1 MEFALRFPILKP
13 TSAGVIC
20 WSALNWGA
28 IVTYISFRKRRMPDA
43 TPDRARIFQAALAEH
58 LEVIQ
63 ALNDQQHV
71 LDQIASEMLLAIRM
85 GGKILW
91 CGNGGSAAD
100 AQHLNGQLV
109 VRFRQDRAGIPSIA
123 LSTDTSILTAASN
136 NYGYEHIFQRQVETL
151 AHKGDVVV
159 AVSTSGN
166 SRNVFL
172 ALEAARKIGAVTV
185 AFTGRGG
192 GQVAKAADF
201 LFEVS
206 SSDTPRIQEAHILA
220 GHVLCEI
227 LERELTA
234 AQSSAT
240 QNGSLFRNHPLADR
254 TL

>member
-1 MEFALRFPILKP
+1 MLERPP
-13 TSAGVIC
+13 VGED
-20 WSALNWGA
+20 LNE
-28 IVTYISFRKRRMPDA
+28 YHPPQDFENMPDA
-43 TPDRARIFQAALAEH
+43 TPDHDRIFQAALAEH

-71 LDQIASEMLLAIRM
+71 LDQIASEMVLAVRM

-109 VRFRQDRAGIPSIA
+109 VRYRYDRAGI
-123 LSTDTSILTAASN
+123 TSILTAASN

-151 AHKGDVVV
+151 ARKGDVVV
-159 AVSTSGN
+159 AISTSGN

-185 AFTGRGG
+185 AFTGQGG

-201 LFEVS
+201 LFEVPS
-206 SSDTPRIQEAHILA
+206 GDTPRIQEAHILA

-227 LERELTA
+227 LEKELMA
-234 AQSSAT
+234 GQLSPN
-240 QNGSLFRNHPLADR
+240 QNGAGFRNPQASR
-254 TL
+254 PI

>member
-1 MEFALRFPILKP
+1 
-13 TSAGVIC
+13 
-20 WSALNWGA
+20 
-28 IVTYISFRKRRMPDA
+28 MPDV
-43 TPDRARIFQAALAEH
+43 TVDRASIFQAALAEH
-58 LEVIQ
+58 TQVIQ

-71 LDQIASEMLLAIRM
+71 LDQIASEMVLAVRM

-109 VRFRQDRAGIPSIA
+109 VKYRHDRAGIPSLA

-151 AHKGDVVV
+151 ARKGDVVV
-159 AVSTSGN
+159 AISTSGN

-185 AFTGRGG
+185 ALTGRGG

-201 LFEVS
+201 LFEVPS
-206 SSDTPRIQEAHILA
+206 TDTPRIQEAHILA
-220 GHVLCEI
+220 GHILCDI
-227 LERELTA
+227 LERELMAGQGTPL
-234 AQSSAT
+234 
-240 QNGSLFRNHPLADR
+240 QNGSGLRNPLASR
-254 TL
+254 PQ

>member
-1 MEFALRFPILKP
+1 
-13 TSAGVIC
+13 
-20 WSALNWGA
+20 
-28 IVTYISFRKRRMPDA
+28 MPDA

>member
-1 MEFALRFPILKP
+1 
-13 TSAGVIC
+13 
-20 WSALNWGA
+20 
-28 IVTYISFRKRRMPDA
+28 MPDA
-43 TPDRARIFQAALAEH
+43 TTDRDRIFQAALAEH

-71 LDQIASEMLLAIRM
+71 LDQIASEMVLAVSM

-109 VRFRQDRAGIPSIA
+109 VRYRYDRAGIPSIA

-151 AHKGDVVV
+151 ARKGDVVV
-159 AVSTSGN
+159 AISTSGN

-185 AFTGRGG
+185 AFTGKGG

-201 LFEVS
+201 LFEVPS
-206 SSDTPRIQEAHILA
+206 GDTPRIQEAHILA

-227 LERELTA
+227 LEKELMA
-234 AQSSAT
+234 GPLSPNR
-240 QNGSLFRNHPLADR
+240 NGAGFRNPQVSRPL
-254 TL
+254 